1 MYSMTC
7 PANWLRIL
15 LTAAVMSL
23 PARNQAA
30 DEPATKGNKAQAAA
44 GALEQLHWRDE
55 AMQRHEVAGRILVEA
70 TDGGLLLIGRD
81 GKLWSIDKDEL
92 ISRNESGEPFRPLA
106 PTKLGKQLQAELG
119 AGFDVVVTKHYV
131 ICSSASREYA
141 RYCGAL
147 FERLYVSFHN
157 YWKQRGLK
165 LSEPEF
171 PLVAL
176 IFAGEKE
183 FAAFATKDAGA
194 DAATAKGYFSIGTNQ
209 MVLYDLTAGKPGDIE
224 GQLAL
229 VPFNIATVIHEATHQ
244 IAFNSGM
251 HTRYADNPLW
261 LVEGMAMYFE
271 TPDLSS
277 KSGWK
282 TAGAVND
289 LRLEQFQEFAARR
302 RQPDSLVTLIASD
315 ARFTDSDQMGD
326 AYAEAWALSHFLI
339 QRKKEAYVKYL
350 GTLAAKPRLVFDSP
364 EERLAEFRA
373 AFGADLEQLNSE
385 LLKHVRKLKQ

>member
-1 MYSMTC
+1 MWHS
-7 PANWLRIL
+7 ANWHRIL

-23 PARNQAA
+23 PARNHAA
-30 DEPATKGNKAQAAA
+30 DEPALKGNKAQPSAA
-44 GALEQLHWRDE
+44 GLEQVEWRDE

-70 TDGGLLLIGRD
+70 TDGGLLLIGQD
-81 GKLWSIDKDEL
+81 GKLWSIDKGEL

-106 PTKLGKQLQAELG
+106 PVKLGKQLQAELG

-131 ICSSASREYA
+131 ICTNASREYA

-165 LSEPEF
+165 LAEPEF

-224 GQLAL
+224 GQLAA

-282 TAGAVND
+282 TAGAIND

-302 RQPDSLVTLIASD
+302 RQPDSLATLISSD

-326 AYAEAWALSHFLI
+326 AYAEAWVLGHFLI
-339 QRKKEAYVKYL
+339 QRKKEAYVRYL
-350 GTLAAKPRLVFDSP
+350 GVLAAKPRLVIDSP
-364 EERLAEFRA
+364 DERLAEFRA

-385 LLKHVRKLKQ
+385 MLKHVRRLK

>member
-1 MYSMTC
+1 
-7 PANWLRIL
+7 
-15 LTAAVMSL
+15 
-23 PARNQAA
+23 
-30 DEPATKGNKAQAAA
+30 
-44 GALEQLHWRDE
+44 
-55 AMQRHEVAGRILVEA
+55 
-70 TDGGLLLIGRD
+70 
-81 GKLWSIDKDEL
+81 
-92 ISRNESGEPFRPLA
+92 
-106 PTKLGKQLQAELG
+106 
-119 AGFDVVVTKHYV
+119 
-131 ICSSASREYA
+131 
-141 RYCGAL
+141 
-147 FERLYVSFHN
+147 
-157 YWKQRGLK
+157 
-165 LSEPEF
+165 
-171 PLVAL
+171 VAL
-176 IFAGEKE
+176 IFAGEEE

-224 GQLAL
+224 GQLAA

-282 TAGAVND
+282 TVGAVND

-302 RQPDSLVTLIASD
+302 RKPVSLATLISSD
-315 ARFTDSDQMGD
+315 ARFTDSDEMGD

-350 GTLAAKPRLVFDSP
+350 GMLAAKPRLVIDSP